1 MCDNDI
7 RPKVKKATNFCCA
20 LKEKNCSEEYLLR
33 QKVRLLKKSLV
44 EDSLNQQQQEALL
57 KQIKGQEM
65 KRKKKVT
72 ASTQPFIPNLQD
84 ELKRELDLLGTHI
97 MNSAR
102 GIVLEVVAAQWQA
115 DAFMAGEILAK

>member
-7 RPKVKKATNFCCA
+7 RPKVKQATNLRCA
-20 LKEKNCSEEYLLR
+20 QKEKNHSEEYLLQ

-72 ASTQPFIPNLQD
+72 ASTQPFIPNL
-84 ELKRELDLLGTHI
+84 
-97 MNSAR
+97 
-102 GIVLEVVAAQWQA
+102 
-115 DAFMAGEILAK
+115 